1 MPRVAAIDC
10 GTNSLRLLI
19 ADVDVEKG
27 ELTEVLSDMVIV
39 RLGQGVDKTGRFA
52 DEALSRTFEVVDL
65 YGERCRAAG
74 VEATRFVATSATR
87 DASNRD
93 EFLAGVE
100 SRMGIKPDVVSG
112 EEEARLSF
120 LGATRA
126 LDETHPGPFL
136 VADLGGGSTEL
147 VLGMDSPE
155 AEHSMDVG
163 CVRMFERHAFSD
175 PPTEAEIAAA
185 VADIDAAL
193 DRAAEAV
200 PLGSTRTLVG
210 LAGTVT
216 TVAAHALNL
225 KTYDRE
231 RIHGCVFL
239 IEEACAAASSLIGM
253 THDERAALGFMD
265 PGRVDVIGAGALVWR
280 QVMLRVETETMM
292 AGGRLDTVVT
302 SEHDI
307 LDGIAWDLATGASPT
322 EG

>member
-1 MPRVAAIDC
+1 MRRVASIDC

-19 ADVDVEKG
+19 ADVDVERG
-27 ELTEVLSDMVIV
+27 RLTEVHSDMVIV
-39 RLGQGVDKTGRFA
+39 RLGQGVDRTGRLA
-52 DEALSRTFEVVDL
+52 EEALVRTFEVVGQ

-74 VEATRFVATSATR
+74 VEAMRFVATSATR

-93 EFLAGVE
+93 EFVSGVE
-100 SRMGIKPDVVSG
+100 SRLGIVPDVISG

-147 VLGMDSPE
+147 ILGTDEPE

-175 PPTEAEIAAA
+175 PPTDAEIDSAT
-185 VADIDAAL
+185 ADIDAAL
-193 DRAAEAV
+193 DQAAKTV
-200 PLGSTRTLVG
+200 PLERTRTLIG

-216 TVAAHALNL
+216 TVAAHALDL
-225 KTYDRE
+225 EAYDRE
-231 RIHGCVFL
+231 RIHGSVFL
-239 IEEACAAASSLIGM
+239 IEEACAAASELIAM
-253 THDERAALGFMD
+253 THDQRAALGFMD

-280 QVMLRVETETMM
+280 QVMTRVEAETMM
-292 AGGRLDTVVT
+292 AGGRLDTVVV

-307 LDGIAWDLATGASPT
+307 LDGIAWELAAGIAR
-322 EG
+322 

>member
-1 MPRVAAIDC
+1 MPRVASIDC
-10 GTNSLRLLI
+10 GTNSLRLLV
-19 ADVDVEKG
+19 ADVDLDLGK
-27 ELTEVLSDMVIV
+27 LTEVHSDMVIV
-39 RLGQGVDKTGRFA
+39 RLGQGVDRTGRLS
-52 DEALSRTFEVVDL
+52 DQALERTFAVVDA

-74 VEATRFVATSATR
+74 VEAMRFVATSATR

-93 EFLAGVE
+93 EFVAGVR
-100 SRMGIKPDVVSG
+100 SRLGIVPDVITG

-120 LGATRA
+120 VGATRA

-147 VLGMDSPE
+147 VLGVEGPE
-155 AEHSMDVG
+155 AECSMDVG

-175 PPTEAEIAAA
+175 PPTDTEIEAA
-185 VADIDAAL
+185 VADIDVEL
-193 DRAAEAV
+193 DRAAGVV
-200 PLGSTRTLVG
+200 PLGRARTLVG

-225 KTYDRE
+225 TAYDRE
-231 RIHGCVFL
+231 RIDGSVFL
-239 IEEACAAASSLIGM
+239 LEEACAAASSLIGM

-280 QVMLRVETETMM
+280 QVMLRVEEETMM
-292 AGGRLDTVVT
+292 AGGRLDTVVV

-307 LDGIAWDLATGASPT
+307 LDGIAWDLAADLAR
-322 EG
+322 